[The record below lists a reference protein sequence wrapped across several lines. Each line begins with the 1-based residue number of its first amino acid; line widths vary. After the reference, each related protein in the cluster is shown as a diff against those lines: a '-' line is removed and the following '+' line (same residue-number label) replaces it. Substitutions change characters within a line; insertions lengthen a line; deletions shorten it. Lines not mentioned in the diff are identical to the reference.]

1 MTNFTGN
8 YSDQKLTVDLKD
20 LGHIN
25 YYFKKPEEYSKESIF
40 LIMQNREIIG
50 LGIGDLDNTE
60 TATSYIEIVVPEN
73 FIVTDFFYFLT
84 KQMVQSGYK
93 INVEYKMKISQASQQ
108 LYEEYWRNI
117 LPILSAFGLRTIPI
131 RKGKPRHKFMSSL
144 ADVPFKIDYKGS
156 KATVYWQKR
165 NQFLVKSGAKLIEQA
180 PLTKSGVV
188 GFAGRFGLRLR
199 QEHAQEIQ
207 DDTLTKDIILRSVNE
222 VGTFLYFAG
231 TNGWLQFKSPSGQTL
246 HELTVIK

>member
-1 MTNFTGN
+1 MTDFTGN
-8 YSDQKLTVDLKD
+8 YSDQKITIDLKD
-20 LGHIN
+20 LGSIN
-25 YYFKKPEEYSKESIF
+25 YYFTKPEEYSKESIF

-60 TATSYIEIVVPEN
+60 AATSYIEIVVPEN

-84 KQMVQSGYK
+84 KHMVQSGYK
-93 INVEYKMKISQASQQ
+93 INAEYKMQISQVSLQ
-108 LYEEYWRNI
+108 LYEKYWQNV
-117 LPILSAFGLRTIPI
+117 LPILSAFGLRTTPVK
-131 RKGKPRHKFMSSL
+131 RVKPRHKFMASL

-165 NQFLVKSGAKLIEQA
+165 SQFLVKSGAILVGQA
-180 PLTKSGVV
+180 PLTKSGVI

-199 QEHAQEIQ
+199 QEHEKELH
-207 DDTLTKDIILRSVNE
+207 DNVLTKDIVLRSVNE

-231 TNGWLQFKSPSGQTL
+231 TNGWLQLKSPSGQTL
-246 HELTVIK
+246 HELTVEK

>member
-1 MTNFTGN
+1 MSDFIGN
-8 YSDQKLTVDLKD
+8 YSDQKVTIDLKD
-20 LGHIN
+20 LGSIN
-25 YYFKKPEEYSKESIF
+25 YYFQKPKEYSKESIF

-60 TATSYIEIVVPEN
+60 TATSYIEVVVPEN

-84 KQMVQSGYK
+84 ERMVQSGYK
-93 INVEYKMKISQASQQ
+93 INVDYKMKISQASQK
-108 LYEEYWRNI
+108 LYEEYWQEV
-117 LPILSAFGLRTIPI
+117 LPILSAFGLRTTPVK
-131 RKGKPRHKFMSSL
+131 KGKPRHKFMASL
-144 ADVPFKIDYKGS
+144 ADVPFEIDYQGS

-165 NQFLVKSGAKLIEQA
+165 NQFLVKAGAILVGTP

-199 QEHAQEIQ
+199 QEHQDEIE
-207 DDTLTKDIILRSVNE
+207 DSVLTKDIILRSVNE

-231 TNGWLQFKSPSGQTL
+231 TNSWLQMKSPSGKTL
-246 HELTVIK
+246 HELTVEE

>member
-20 LGHIN
+20 LGHVN

-73 FIVTDFFYFLT
+73 FIVTDLFYFLT

-231 TNGWLQFKSPSGQTL
+231 TNGWLQLKSPSGQTL

>member
-1 MTNFTGN
+1 MTDFTGN
-8 YSDQKLTVDLKD
+8 YSDQRITIDLKD
-20 LGHIN
+20 LGSIN
-25 YYFKKPEEYSKESIF
+25 YYFTKPEEYSKESIF

-84 KQMVQSGYK
+84 KRMVQSGYK
-93 INVEYKMKISQASQQ
+93 INAEYKMQISQASQQ
-108 LYEEYWRNI
+108 LYEKYWQNV
-117 LPILSAFGLRTIPI
+117 LPILSSFGLRTIPI
-131 RKGKPRHKFMSSL
+131 KKGKPRHKFMASL
-144 ADVPFKIDYKGS
+144 ADVPFKIDYNGS

-165 NQFLVKSGAKLIEQA
+165 NQFLVKSGATLSEQT
-180 PLTKSGVV
+180 PLTKTGVV

-199 QEHAQEIQ
+199 QEHEKEIQ
-207 DDTLTKDIILRSVNE
+207 DNILTKDIILRSVNE

-231 TNGWLQFKSPSGQTL
+231 INGWLQLRSPSGKTL
-246 HELTVIK
+246 HELTVVK